1 VREPNQVFVQ
11 VAPTGDLQPAVP
23 DGVGSSAAGG
33 VRWSAAGVEV
43 RWSPAAGVPAS
54 ASSPQLASQPDLGGA
69 AVLVSAAGGIS
80 RVALRW
86 DEPVS
91 ANALILGDAWER
103 SYGDLQWRHLQ
114 PDRFLPWYWL
124 GHDEKTGQT
133 FGAGV
138 DVHPGAFCSWT
149 VDQTGFTLW
158 LDLRNGGGPTQLAG
172 RELTA
177 AVVRSFEDAG
187 TPWLTLHAAV
197 EAMSQRVTLKDIGPI
212 VGANNWYY
220 AYGEGF
226 DNKAVLQDAATVVEL
241 ADGHPVKPF
250 SVVDDGWNPGGNA
263 SGGPWESGISG
274 LFDDMAETAAAIKEI
289 GARPGLWFRP
299 LLSREQGP
307 WGRTG
312 QSDGF
317 GRSLDPT
324 HPEVVD
330 LIRADLRRFKEWGFE
345 LVKHDFS
352 TYDLFGRF
360 GPAMGA
366 RLADDGWQ
374 FHDTSRTTAEIILD
388 LYGEMRAASD
398 GVVLIGCNTVGHLA
412 AGLVDVQRTGD
423 DTSGR
428 DWERTRK
435 MGINSLAFRLPQ
447 HNRFFTV
454 DADCVPCTP
463 QTPWELNRQFL
474 ELVARSGTALFVS
487 VDPAARTA
495 RTDRDLGDGIRLALS
510 GGNAAE
516 GGIEP
521 LDWLVNTTPVDW
533 RTGTGTARYAWSR
546 PWGADP
552 VVD

>member
-1 VREPNQVFVQ
+1 MREPNQVFVQ
-11 VAPTGDLQPAVP
+11 PTPTGELLPAV
-23 DGVGSSAAGG
+23 AADD
-33 VRWSAAGVEV
+33 RWTAGGVEV
-43 RWSPAAGVPAS
+43 RWPTAGEILVTAASGV
-54 ASSPQLASQPDLGGA
+54 
-69 AVLVSAAGGIS
+69 S

-86 DEPVS
+86 AEPVPS
-91 ANALILGDAWER
+91 EALVLGDAWER

-114 PDRFLPWYWL
+114 PERLLPWYWL
-124 GHDEKTGQT
+124 AHDEKTGKT

-149 VDQTGFTLW
+149 VDGAGFTLW
-158 LDLRNGGGPTQLAG
+158 LDLRNGGGPTQLGG
-172 RELTA
+172 RQLTA
-177 AVVRSFEDAG
+177 AVVRRFEDAG

-197 EAMSQRVTLKDIGPI
+197 EAMSSAVTPRDIGPV

-226 DNKAVLQDAATVVEL
+226 DEKAVLQDAATVVEL

-250 SVVDDGWNPGGNA
+250 SVVDDGWNPGGNG

-274 LFDDMAETAAAIKEI
+274 LFDDMARTAAAIKEI

-299 LLSREQGP
+299 LLSREPGP
-307 WGRTG
+307 WGRPG

-317 GRSLDPT
+317 GRALDPT
-324 HPEVVD
+324 YPEVLD
-330 LIRADLRRFKEWGFE
+330 LVRGDLQRFRDWGFE

-352 TYDLFGRF
+352 TYDVFGRF
-360 GPAMGA
+360 GLAMGA
-366 RLADDGWQ
+366 RLTDDGWQ
-374 FHDTSRTTAEIILD
+374 FHDPTRTTAEIVLD
-388 LYGEMRAASD
+388 LYREIRAAAQD
-398 GVVLIGCNTVGHLA
+398 VILIGCNTVGHLA

-435 MGINSLAFRLPQ
+435 MGVNSLAFRLPQ
-447 HNRFFTV
+447 HQRFFTV

-474 ELVARSGTALFVS
+474 DLVARSGSALFVS

-510 GGNAAE
+510 GGNAAD

-521 LDWLVNTTPVDW
+521 LDWLVNTTPTVW
-533 RTGTGTARYAWSR
+533 RTGTGTVRYAWSR

-552 VVD
+552 AAG